1 MRLASLSD
9 ELDAITRDYDYG
21 IVPGS
26 ATVFVKDTIAGIGR
40 LDLTL
45 LEGVIVVVELS
56 DGGYKVASCSPL
68 CNIDIALSTAQALQP
83 HMNVQFESME
93 NLLMTI
99 SPMFRERFQQT
110 LFERL
115 QSVQSLQTLQDDDKL
130 PLDNDHTESPLSNIT
145 STTNTFDHNTS
156 PHTPSD
162 IYDELHDWM
171 H

>member
-1 MRLASLSD
+1 MRLASLSE

-45 LEGVIVVVELS
+45 LEGVIVVIELS
-56 DGGYKVASCSPL
+56 DGGYKVVSCSPL
-68 CNIDIALSTAQALQP
+68 CNIELALTTAQEVHP
-83 HMNVQFESME
+83 HMNAQFESME

-99 SPMFRERFQQT
+99 SPMFREKFQQT

-115 QSVQSLQTLQDDDKL
+115 QSVQNHDKTSLENGDA
-130 PLDNDHTESPLSNIT
+130 ESPLSSIN
-145 STTNTFDHNTS
+145 TTTTFDHHSSTHTS
-156 PHTPSD
+156 TD